1 MAQPQAP
8 HHRQRF
14 LPQGKWGR
22 ATTQNLQDHL
32 SHAPA
37 SILHTLSDHEE
48 SLNPKKEIWLPP
60 RCALWDDFL
69 AVRSRGWPSGCG
81 PQGASLMCWMQ
92 HPSFW
97 QCLNPVSCK
106 LVLKELWIKRTD
118 LMGLSPS
125 QDLFKLI
132 NYSNWTWEIVGNGGG
147 GSTKPHKTWRHGN
160 TQCLP
165 DSRLPSSKSGA
176 PSCAPRSRGWRS
188 TVECAALRLS
198 TWGPLGVVDTVR
210 LKVLKRSPS

>member
-1 MAQPQAP
+1 MKSKKHLQSETTIHSSLTARWHRIHPHPAPENAVISLAAKSPPAVLQHGMAQPQAP

-22 ATTQNLQDHL
+22 VTTQNLHDHV
-32 SHAPA
+32 SYAPA

-48 SLNPKKEIWLPP
+48 SMNPKKEIWLPP
-60 RCALWDDFL
+60 RCALWDHFL
-69 AVRSRGWPSGCG
+69 AVRSRGWPSGG
-81 PQGASLMCWMQ
+81 GTQGASLMCWMQ

-97 QCLNPVSCK
+97 QCLNSISCK

-132 NYSNWTWEIVGNGGG
+132 TVIE
-147 GSTKPHKTWRHGN
+147 HG
-160 TQCLP
+160 
-165 DSRLPSSKSGA
+165 K
-176 PSCAPRSRGWRS
+176 
-188 TVECAALRLS
+188 
-198 TWGPLGVVDTVR
+198 
-210 LKVLKRSPS
+210 